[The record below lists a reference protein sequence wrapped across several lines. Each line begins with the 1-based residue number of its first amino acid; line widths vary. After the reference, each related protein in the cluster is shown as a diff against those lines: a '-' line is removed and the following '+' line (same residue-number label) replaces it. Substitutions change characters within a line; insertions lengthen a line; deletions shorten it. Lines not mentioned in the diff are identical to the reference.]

1 MTTQTKSGILSTAG
15 LTRIAILAAVGVAL
29 SMLEFPIFAGA
40 PFYKLDP
47 SGLAIMLAGFSMGF
61 PAGVLTLLI
70 KDLVSLLVRPSGGW
84 VGQLADFIALFA
96 FSAPAVLIYFRNKN
110 RKNALIG
117 MAAGTLCMAVI
128 SVLVNKWIMLPFY
141 MGAYHMDMSGIL
153 SYANTAGVDSEWK
166 LLLMITAPFNLLK
179 GAVLSAVTGL
189 IYKPLSPLL
198 HEKGNIR

>member
-1 MTTQTKSGILSTAG
+1 MTEKKRTAG
-15 LTRIAILAAVGVAL
+15 IFTTFNLTRMALLAAMASVLFLVEIPVVA
-29 SMLEFPIFAGA
+29 
-40 PFYKLDP
+40 FYKLDLSNIP
-47 SGLAIMLAGFSMGF
+47 VLLGAFSMGTV
-61 PAGVLTLLI
+61 PGLIILAAKSLIGLLHSSSAGI
-70 KDLVSLLVRPSGGW
+70 GE
-84 VGQLADFIALFA
+84 LADFIMGAAMTVPASA
-96 FSAPAVLIYFRNKN
+96 FYHRHKT

-117 MAAGTLCMAVI
+117 MTAGTLCMAVI

-141 MGAYHMDMSGIL
+141 MGTYHMDMSGIL

>member
-1 MTTQTKSGILSTAG
+1 MW
-15 LTRIAILAAVGVAL
+15 LTMIV
-29 SMLEFPIFAGA
+29 PA
-40 PFYKLDP
+40 P
-47 SGLAIMLAGFSMGF
+47 
-61 PAGVLTLLI
+61 VLYHRHKT
-70 KDLVSLLVRPSGGW
+70 
-84 VGQLADFIALFA
+84 
-96 FSAPAVLIYFRNKN
+96 

>member
-1 MTTQTKSGILSTAG
+1 MTEKKRTAG
-15 LTRIAILAAVGVAL
+15 IFTTFNLTRMALLAAMASVLFLVEIPVVA
-29 SMLEFPIFAGA
+29 
-40 PFYKLDP
+40 FYKLDLSNIP
-47 SGLAIMLAGFSMGF
+47 VLLGAFSMGTV
-61 PAGVLTLLI
+61 PGLIILAAKSLIGLLHSSSAGI
-70 KDLVSLLVRPSGGW
+70 GE
-84 VGQLADFIALFA
+84 LADFIMGAA
-96 FSAPAVLIYFRNKN
+96 MIVPASVIYHRHKT

>member
-1 MTTQTKSGILSTAG
+1 MTEKKRTAG
-15 LTRIAILAAVGVAL
+15 IFTTFNLTRMALLAAMASILFLVEIPVVA
-29 SMLEFPIFAGA
+29 
-40 PFYKLDP
+40 FYKLDLSNIP
-47 SGLAIMLAGFSMGF
+47 VLLGAFSMGTV
-61 PAGVLTLLI
+61 PGLIILAAKSLIGLLHSSSAGI
-70 KDLVSLLVRPSGGW
+70 GE
-84 VGQLADFIALFA
+84 LADFIMGAA
-96 FSAPAVLIYFRNKN
+96 MIVPASVFYHRHKT